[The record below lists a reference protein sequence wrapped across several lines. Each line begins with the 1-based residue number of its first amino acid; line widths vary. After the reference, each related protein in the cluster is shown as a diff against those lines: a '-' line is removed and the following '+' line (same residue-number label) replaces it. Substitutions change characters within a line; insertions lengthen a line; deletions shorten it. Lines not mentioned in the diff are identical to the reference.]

1 MRMGFYDNFQVA
13 AVAPFVEINTFLH
26 LPIVVSK
33 LNNSLIIATLG
44 FTSSSLCFTQD

>member
-1 MRMGFYDNFQVA
+1 MRIEFYDNFQVA

-33 LNNSLIIATLG
+33 LNDSLIIATSD
-44 FTSSSLCFTQD
+44 SSSLCFTHID